1 MAVTY
6 QKQFD
11 NLELFQKRMEIIVG
25 ARLRLDDRIQ
35 KAVSLQDKIRQKVKH
50 WNGAEEIRKWRERKQ
65 S

>member
-6 QKQFD
+6 QKQID

-50 WNGAEEIRKWRERKQ
+50 WHGAEEIRKWRERKQ